1 MGTRREK
8 GTVPL
13 PRRACVCAQPR
24 VRFCPP
30 PARLSSKA
38 SGDFQIDNSAC
49 ISIFLKHGLKSSL
62 PTPRVSLEDCGHA
75 RRRGRKAGEKRR
87 EKEARKDEEESKGQ
101 MQGRPAAGRGESGE
115 ETPAA
120 ALWSERLR
128 CFLGSC
134 DPALQ
139 RALSDPPSR
148 PPAVR
153 RKVLHLR
160 TSLASLT
167 GAAWEKGSSQGP
179 RVRGSRLLLFGCLLS
194 PGALRGA
201 ARSSVQPPLTAEQS

>member
-1 MGTRREK
+1 MRGEGEGRRERK
-8 GTVPL
+8 GE
-13 PRRACVCAQPR
+13 RGKQGRMRKRAKGRCRAGQPR
-24 VRFCPP
+24 
-30 PARLSSKA
+30 
-38 SGDFQIDNSAC
+38 G
-49 ISIFLKHGLKSSL
+49 
-62 PTPRVSLEDCGHA
+62 
-75 RRRGRKAGEKRR
+75 GEK
-87 EKEARKDEEESKGQ
+87 G
-101 MQGRPAAGRGESGE
+101 GE